1 MLAFEAASRQAFV
14 AGQASLAPRPGL
26 QSRSLPARSSGAQTV
41 AWCRDQGVDAA
52 TAAAL
57 ASAVQTHR
65 AELLRAAGRRAST
78 IASGVL
84 EDFDWSLRLVL
95 ASSTRAE
102 MTEPVVVLTLTVR
115 AGADDSPAEH
125 IVELSRS
132 DLEALV
138 SDFDAIDRVLA
149 KFAPITAA
157 KA

>member
-1 MLAFEAASRQAFV
+1 M
-14 AGQASLAPRPGL
+14 
-26 QSRSLPARSSGAQTV
+26 
-41 AWCRDQGVDAA
+41 AWCRDQGVDAT

-65 AELLRAAGRRAST
+65 AELLRAAARRACT

-125 IVELSRS
+125 IVELSRT

-149 KFAPITAA
+149 KFAPVTAT